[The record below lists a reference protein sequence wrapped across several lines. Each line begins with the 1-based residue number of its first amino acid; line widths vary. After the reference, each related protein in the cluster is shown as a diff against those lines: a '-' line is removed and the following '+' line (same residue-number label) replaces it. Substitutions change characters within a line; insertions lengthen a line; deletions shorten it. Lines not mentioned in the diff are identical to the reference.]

1 MPTARPRAQ
10 RARPRS
16 STPTKT
22 PASPP
27 PTSSTSPIVPAPA
40 PDPLSVVVEGLAYRL
55 DGLPRRSGKKNIVTI
70 RHAGDGDGAGL
81 VDRVDL
87 YAHRSRERLARLVAD
102 NFGRDVGTVLGH
114 LALVLDTTER
124 AAAHVGG
131 APTDEP
137 LTDERRRAAEDLLGE
152 PGLLEHA
159 ARALEGVGLVGET
172 RPARLAFLVAV
183 SRMLEKPLSM
193 ILLAPS
199 GTGKSSVIDAVA
211 RLVPPEHV
219 RSVERLTAAA
229 LFYVGSD
236 SLAHRLLIVDEMDGQ
251 ADADHPLRVLQS
263 KGELRLNSTVGGKVE
278 TFVARGPVAVMSGT
292 NSSEI
297 DVQNA
302 SRCLL
307 VPLDDSRTQTLAIQ
321 AAQRRAW
328 AGLSGPEPDVRR
340 WQDAQ
345 RVLAEQL
352 PARVVI
358 PFAER
363 LVFPARTTTDRR
375 GSARVLAL
383 VAAHAVLCSR
393 RRRIDKSKIVAEPED
408 YRVVHALVR
417 PLVDDDR
424 DGLSPRATALLRTLP
439 AGGSVTRDEAAKV
452 MTWSYSTARRAI
464 DELVGREAL
473 RPVEREYPRRWR
485 VVEAVARALDQG
497 GGLTDPDEIDR

>member
-16 STPTKT
+16 SATTTTPT
-22 PASPP
+22 SPP
-27 PTSSTSPIVPAPA
+27 PTSSTSPIATAPA
-40 PDPLSVVVEGLAYRL
+40 PDPLSVVV
-55 DGLPRRSGKKNIVTI
+55 DGLRYVLDAPPRRSGKKNILTI
-70 RHAGDGDGAGL
+70 RHAGDDDGAGL
-81 VDRVDL
+81 IDRVDL
-87 YAHRSRERLARLVAD
+87 FAHRSRERLARLVAD
-102 NFGRDVGTVLGH
+102 FFGRDQGAVLGH
-114 LALVLDTTER
+114 LALLLDTAER
-124 AAAHVGG
+124 HGAHANVP
-131 APTDEP
+131 ADEP
-137 LTDERRRAAEDLLGE
+137 LTNERRRAAEDLLGE
-152 PGLLEHA
+152 PDLLEHA
-159 ARALEGVGLVGET
+159 ARALEGVGLVGEA

-183 SRMLEKPLSM
+183 SRLLERPLSM

-199 GTGKSSVIDAVA
+199 GTGKSSVIDAVS
-211 RLVPPEHV
+211 RLVPAEHV
-219 RSVERLTAAA
+219 RSVERLTSAS
-229 LFYVGSD
+229 LFYMGAD
-236 SLAHRLLIVDEMDGQ
+236 SLSHRLLLVDELDGQ

-278 TFVARGPVAVMSGT
+278 TFTAKGPVAVMSGT
-292 NSSEI
+292 TSSEI

-328 AGLSGPEPDVRR
+328 AGLSGPEPDVRP

-345 RVLAEQL
+345 RVLAEHL

-358 PFAER
+358 PFAEK
-363 LVFPARTTTDRR
+363 LIFPARTTTDRR

-383 VAAHAVLCSR
+383 VAAHAVLNAR
-393 RRRIDKSKIVAEPED
+393 RRKIDTSKIVATPED

-424 DGLSPRATALLRTLP
+424 DGLSPRATALLRALP
-439 AGGSVTRDEAAKV
+439 AGGSVTRDEAART

-464 DELVGREAL
+464 DELVEREAL